1 MSVSFYIVSILVY
14 MLRKKRVNMG
24 LLEYFRNILH
34 RQRMDKRMDKVVFFS
49 PSLYAHVINAFLLL
63 TAVILLF
70 SNYSKIKSI
79 EPYKKIILVVL
90 FSIMIGV
97 HGLSHLGLE
106 FTYGYNPMIIEKKR
120 CLYDDSR

>member
-1 MSVSFYIVSILVY
+1 MVVF
-14 MLRKKRVNMG
+14 
-24 LLEYFRNILH
+24 EYFRNILH
-34 RQRMDKRMDKVVFFS
+34 RQRMDKVIYFS

-79 EPYKKIILVVL
+79 EPYNKIVLVVL

-106 FTYGYNPMIIEKKR
+106 STYGYNPMIIEKKLAGNPGSPAAPPPALR
-120 CLYDDSR
+120 ACFS

>member
-1 MSVSFYIVSILVY
+1 
-14 MLRKKRVNMG
+14 MG